1 MSNPAINPIIGNDGI
16 SDDTLRG
23 ASSVDRI
30 IGKGGND
37 ILQGLGGNDTL
48 LGGGGNDTLV
58 GGAGDDL
65 LNAAG
70 DLQGVGEFDRIISG
84 PGADTIVLGNV
95 NTAFYVGNGGNDLA
109 FITDLNTSNDTLRVF
124 GSSSDYTYRLINNG
138 NATAILYQGDA
149 IAVVA
154 GVTDIAAI
162 ESTFDFI

>member
-48 LGGGGNDTLV
+48 LGGRGNDTLV

-95 NTAFYVGNGGNDLA
+95 NAAFYVGNGSDDLA
-109 FITDLNTSNDTLRVF
+109 FISDFDTSNDTLRLF
-124 GSSSDYTYRLINNG
+124 GSESDYTFG
-138 NATAILYQGDA
+138 VFNANASTLLYDGDV
-149 IAVVA
+149 IAVFS
-154 GVTDIAAI
+154 GVTDTAAI